1 MAILTEAQKK
11 VQAKFI
17 PYWVGLLKNN
27 KVPDDVIPLLLSQII
42 FESNWFTSNAYKLDN
57 NPGGITW
64 NENYRKRPGASIGI
78 ERPKKE
84 KEGKTNNYV
93 HFDTFDSAAKDYV
106 RIIKI
111 NAGAGRPIDSTN
123 YVDYARRLKVNKY
136 YRSNESDYAAG
147 LKAQIKRIYNYIDIE
162 SLIKKKAKTNLLLG
176 GLVPILIVIILFRK
190 KIFK

>member
-1 MAILTEAQKK
+1 MPVLTEAQKK

-27 KVPDDVIPLLLSQII
+27 KVPDNVIPLLLSQII
-42 FESNWFTSNAYKLDN
+42 LESNWFTSNAYKLDN

-123 YVDYARRLKVNKY
+123 YVDYAKRLKVNNY
-136 YRSNESDYAAG
+136 YRSTESDYAAG
-147 LKAQIKRIYNYIDIE
+147 LKAQIKRIYKWLDIE
-162 SLIKKKAKTNLLLG
+162 ALIKKKANYKILLG
-176 GLVPILIVIILFRK
+176 SISVLILIILLRK
-190 KIFK
+190 KFKK